1 MQLPDA
7 LQPWRQWLTWF
18 APEQLPLFADLFGRL
33 NPLLGPWRGR
43 QQGGEPEPDG
53 LGDLQRR
60 GAYERL
66 LSSEWLLAGEVPEE
80 FLRRAVSGEHM
91 FLAPQYRTQ
100 QASRLIVVLFDAGPL
115 QLGAPRLVHLAL
127 LMLLAR
133 RAQEAGA
140 ELRWGILQEA
150 PQLRPFDGV
159 AQLKALLA
167 ARSWQLV
174 GDEHWQAWRDWLG
187 EQDQAPGEC
196 WLVGQRLP
204 ATDRHACTHRVQLQR
219 SLDGRSLSFDLLAG
233 SQRKVALPIPDERPA
248 LQLLKGQFE
257 GEVSATQVKGNVP
270 RVALT
275 LAPIISS
282 NGTHVAL
289 RLLDEPG
296 MTVIKLPAANQKKA
310 MEVRTALWTGGAS
323 ALGMTFVKRSIG
335 AILSEGPHLR
345 FWNIGGLR
353 PVEKP
358 APEALHLPP
367 GTAALLPT
375 AMIRDSNG
383 SRLFLLD
390 TKGRLATWALKGRMG
405 ETADEDTGK
414 TRYTS
419 HDVMSMAKVEEGTLA
434 YVRREG
440 TQLYACAVGVPGLTK
455 PSRIGPADGV
465 SQVLFIGGWNW
476 RLRFGGCA
484 LCTVEDGSERWTVIT
499 ASSFPVRAG
508 QIELARGWRGI
519 GLRQRQ
525 ELYGMVMLGP
535 DKRRVALYEDGQQR
549 VLFTTSE
556 EIVRFSYCP
565 MSELVAVL
573 TSARE
578 LLVYALGQDA
588 LRVQVLCNKTSETY
602 KERARDW

>member
-1 MQLPDA
+1 MQLPES

-18 APEQLPLFADLFGRL
+18 TPEHLPLFADLFGRL
-33 NPLLGPWRGR
+33 DPLLGPWRGR
-43 QQGGEPEPDG
+43 QQGGVPEPDG

-91 FLAPQYRTQ
+91 FLAPQYRAQ

-115 QLGAPRLVHLAL
+115 QLGAPRLVHLTL

-150 PQLRPFDGV
+150 PRLHPFDGV

-174 GDEHWQAWRDWLG
+174 DDQHWQAWRNWLG
-187 EQDQAPGEC
+187 TQEQESGEC

-204 ATDRHACTHRVQLQR
+204 ASDRPACTHRVQLQR
-219 SLDGRSLSFDLLAG
+219 SLDGKSLSFDLLAVT
-233 SQRKVALPIPDERPA
+233 QRRVALPMPDERPA
-248 LQLLKGQFE
+248 VQLLKGQFQ
-257 GEVSATQVKGNVP
+257 GEVIAAPAKGSVP

-275 LAPIISS
+275 LAPVISS

-296 MTVIKLPAANQKKA
+296 MAVIKLPAPNQKKA
-310 MEVRTALWTGGAS
+310 LEVRTALWANGAS
-323 ALGMTFVKRSIG
+323 VLGMTFVKRGIG
-335 AILSEGPHLR
+335 AILGEGPYLR
-345 FWNIGGLR
+345 FWNIAGLR

-358 APEALHLPP
+358 APGVLQLPP
-367 GTAALLPT
+367 GTASLLPT
-375 AMIRDSNG
+375 VLIRDSYG
-383 SRLFLLD
+383 SRLLLLD
-390 TKGRLATWALKGRMG
+390 NKGCLASWAMLDDRANESNGRTHYIG
-405 ETADEDTGK
+405 E
-414 TRYTS
+414 
-419 HDVMSMAKVEEGTLA
+419 DVLGMAKVEEGIMA
-434 YVRREG
+434 YVHRDG
-440 TQLYACAVGVPGLTK
+440 SQLQACSVGVRGIAQQF
-455 PSRIGPADGV
+455 RIGPAQGV
-465 SQVLFIGGWNW
+465 SQVLFIAGWNW

-484 LCTVEDGSERWTVIT
+484 LCTLEDGRERWTIIT

-508 QIELARGWRGI
+508 QIDLARGWRGI
-519 GLRQRQ
+519 GMRQRK
-525 ELYGMVMLGP
+525 ERYGMLLLGP
-535 DKRRVALYEDGQQR
+535 DKCSVALHEEGQQR

-556 EIVRFSYCP
+556 EIVRVSYCP

-578 LLVYALGQDA
+578 LLVYSLGLDA
-588 LRVQVLCNKTSETY
+588 LRVQVLCNKILGSP
-602 KERARDW
+602 KEDARG